1 MTDFDKDSYQTPK
14 YFRNWLNHRYAWF
27 HIDGCSNG
35 KNALYSYW
43 IGKAAE
49 GLDEDTLSGQ
59 VAEDFLAD
67 NLLDVILE
75 CVADWGELLRIFVN
89 PPYSNPLPFVQ
100 RAAELKKAGH
110 IVVMLLPADKTT
122 EWYTIIQQ
130 HANEVIDIIGYHD
143 EKGTW
148 RTGRIQFINPVTGK
162 PAQGNNKGSMIVVF
176 DPFIEGLVTRQMPLN
191 KIKELGGY
199 EK

>member
-1 MTDFDKDSYQTPK
+1 M
-14 YFRNWLNHRYAWF
+14 
-27 HIDGCSNG
+27 
-35 KNALYSYW
+35 
-43 IGKAAE
+43 
-49 GLDEDTLSGQ
+49 
-59 VAEDFLAD
+59 
-67 NLLDVILE
+67 LLDKVS
-75 CVADWGELLRIFVN
+75 DWGELLRIFVN
-89 PPYSNPLPFVQ
+89 PPYSDPLPFVQ

-110 IVVMLLPADKTT
+110 LVVMLLPADKTT

-176 DPFIEGLVTRQMPLN
+176 DPFIEGIVTRQMPLD
-191 KIKELGGY
+191 KIKEWG
-199 EK
+199 K